1 MKILFMLS
9 LLVLSGCA
17 FWFPSIHEMQAGKCK
32 NESYP
37 EEWVCLKSAMKNGP
51 RHRDNFVWLKE
62 IKQIYV
68 FGDQLEGK
76 VKEGLMPD
84 IAASARLSEYVDEI
98 TRDKKLK
105 LFYSTSPWS
114 PITEY
119 QGTP

>member
-1 MKILFMLS
+1 MKTLFMLP
-9 LLVLSGCA
+9 LLLLSGCA
-17 FWFPSIHEMQAGKCK
+17 MLFPSIHEMQAGKCK

-37 EEWVCLKSAMKNGP
+37 EEWACLKSAMQNGP

-114 PITEY
+114 PIAEY